1 MFMFTTST
9 KCPEHENNNALQIR
23 GQILP
28 CCTNGSKCKEAFM
41 EDLLIQNR
49 ILRRKVASLTQK
61 QTTPEESWK
70 TWKGK
75 WISDSSSWSKPSEEP
90 SDWETEVETEVVET
104 QLEKSDDQNKPTDVS
119 TSERSSTWRTVIQN
133 PPVRAG
139 WGSGPVVDNSSSWT
153 SGSVSSSPPSW
164 TSIPVSSSP
173 SWTSG
178 PIQGTKVMN
187 IPPAK
192 PGCWGF
198 ISKNPIKRDSNW
210 GSVVEQTTEESN
222 KKRKT
227 MIYKP

>member
-1 MFMFTTST
+1 MFTTST

-28 CCTNGSKCKEAFM
+28 CCTNGGKCKEAFM

-61 QTTPEESWK
+61 QTTPEDSWNI
-70 TWKGK
+70 WKEK
-75 WISDSSSWSKPSEEP
+75 WISDSSTSWSKPSEEP
-90 SDWETEVETEVVET
+90 NNQEAEVET
-104 QLEKSDDQNKPTDVS
+104 QLEESGDQNKSTDVS
-119 TSERSSTWRTVIQN
+119 
-133 PPVRAG
+133 
-139 WGSGPVVDNSSSWT
+139 SSSWT

-164 TSIPVSSSP
+164 TFSSVSSPPP
-173 SWTSG
+173 SWTSE

-187 IPPAK
+187 PPPAK

-198 ISKNPIKRDSNW
+198 ISKNPIKRGSNW

-227 MIYKP
+227 TIYKP